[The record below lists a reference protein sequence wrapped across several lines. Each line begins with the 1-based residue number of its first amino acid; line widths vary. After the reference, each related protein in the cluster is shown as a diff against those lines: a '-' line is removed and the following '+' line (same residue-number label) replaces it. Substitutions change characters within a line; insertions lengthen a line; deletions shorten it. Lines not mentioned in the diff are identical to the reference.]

1 MNKKW
6 INSAIAAAMT
16 FGLVSIQAPVIKAA
30 EGDFDLTI
38 MHTND
43 THANLK
49 DVAKR
54 ASLVKT
60 IRGEKTNS
68 LLLDAGDVFSG
79 TLYFNEFNGQADL
92 DLMNYMGYDAM
103 TFGNHEF
110 DRGDTEDGH
119 KSLSEFVKG
128 AKFPLVSSNVDFS
141 ADLFF
146 EGIQM
151 NSYEENF
158 ENGKI
163 YNGIVKNFNG
173 EKVGIFGLTTEE
185 TVTISSPADVTFK
198 DYIASAKA
206 AVAAFE
212 AQGINKIIAIS
223 HIGYDDSADV
233 DNDLL
238 LAENVEGIDVIVGGH
253 SHSKMTEPKIAN
265 NFGAPTVIV
274 QAGQY
279 GENLGQLD
287 VTFDINGEISAQAGK
302 LLPVKDVIEGDAE
315 AAAILKP
322 YSDQIVERMA
332 ESTGVS
338 TEVYLNGSR
347 GLWGVRAGETNLGN
361 LITDGM
367 LATAKK
373 IDSDTVIAIQN
384 GGGIRASI
392 EAGDITYGEVL
403 TVMPFGNSLGILNLS
418 GSEILAALEHSLK
431 EFPKENGG
439 FLHMSGMSVAFD
451 GTAEVGN
458 RVLEVYVGEEQLELN
473 KMYKVAT
480 NTFTA
485 KGGDGYT
492 MFANAYAEGRL
503 SEPGN
508 IDYEMFIDYMKTLD
522 KVEPMVEDR
531 IFAVIPF
538 KDVAYESWY
547 FAYVQDLF
555 YQGLI
560 NGKSETTFEPKS
572 NLTRAQAVSLIVRGL
587 GLETEEKSPFTD
599 ISGYD
604 ATTQAEID
612 AAYAAEIVFGI
623 EGKFMPGSKVTR
635 AQFALMLSRA
645 YNAVSVE
652 PYVNEFE
659 STYTDLGNYNEET
672 KYAIQMLNELEIAQ
686 GENGKFMPLNYASRA
701 HASKMI
707 SNFLFHME

>member
-6 INSAIAAAMT
+6 INSAIATAMT
-16 FGLVSIQAPVIKAA
+16 FGLLGLQSPIAFAA

-43 THANLK
+43 THANL
-49 DVAKR
+49 DAVAKR
-54 ASLVKT
+54 AGLVKS
-60 IRGEKTNS
+60 IRAEETNS

-92 DLMNYMGYDAM
+92 ELMNYMGYDAM

-110 DRGDTEDGH
+110 DRGDAEEGH

-128 AKFPLVSSNVDFS
+128 AEFPFVSSNVDFS
-141 ADLFF
+141 ADPFF
-146 EGIQM
+146 EGLQ
-151 NSYEENF
+151 NDSYEANY
-158 ENGKI
+158 ENGQV
-163 YNGIVKNFNG
+163 YNGIVKDFNG

-185 TVTISSPADVTFK
+185 TATISSPVDVTFE
-198 DYIASAKA
+198 DYIASAEA

-212 AQGINKIIAIS
+212 AAGINKIIAIS

-253 SHSKMTEPKIAN
+253 SHSKLTEAKIAN
-265 NFGAPTVIV
+265 NFDAPTVIV

-279 GENLGQLD
+279 GENLGKLD
-287 VTFDINGEISAQAGK
+287 VTFDVNGEVTSQFGE
-302 LLPVKDVIEGDAE
+302 LLPVKDLVADEE
-315 AAAILKP
+315 AAALLQP
-322 YSDQIVERMA
+322 YTDQIEERKM

-338 TEVYLNGSR
+338 SEVFLNGSR

-367 LATAKK
+367 LATAQK
-373 IDSDTVIAIQN
+373 IDPETVIAIQN

-392 EAGDITYGEVL
+392 DEGDITVGEVL
-403 TVMPFGNSLGILNLS
+403 TVMPFGNSLGIMNLK

-451 GTAEVGN
+451 GTAEAGS
-458 RVLEVYVGEEQLELN
+458 RVLDVYVGENQLELD

-492 MFANAYAEGRL
+492 MFAEAYKEGRL

-508 IDYEMFIDYMKTLD
+508 VDWEMFIDYIKTLD
-522 KVEPMVEDR
+522 TVAPMVEDR
-531 IFAVIPF
+531 IFAAIPF
-538 KDVAYESWY
+538 EDVAYESWY
-547 FAYVQDLF
+547 FEYVQDLF

-560 NGKSETTFEPKS
+560 NGTSETTFEPKS

-645 YNAVSVE
+645 FNAVSEE
-652 PYVNEFE
+652 PYVNESE

-707 SNFLFHME
+707 SNFLSYME

>member
-6 INSAIAAAMT
+6 INTAIVAAMT
-16 FGLVSIQAPVIKAA
+16 FGLLGIQAPTTNAA

-43 THANLK
+43 THATL
-49 DVAKR
+49 DAVAKR
-54 ASLVKT
+54 AGLIKT
-60 IRGEKTNS
+60 IRTEKTNS

-79 TLYFNEFNGQADL
+79 TLYFNEFSGQADL
-92 DLMNYMGYDAM
+92 ALMNYMGYDAM

-110 DRGDTEDGH
+110 DRGDAENGH

-128 AKFPLVSSNVDFS
+128 AEFPFVSTNVDFS
-141 ADLFF
+141 ADPFF
-146 EGIQM
+146 EGLQ
-151 NSYEENF
+151 NKSYETVF
-158 ENGKI
+158 ENGQI
-163 YNGIVKNFNG
+163 YNGIIKDFNG

-185 TVTISSPADVTFK
+185 TEKISSPVDVTFE
-198 DYIASAKA
+198 DYIASAEA

-212 AQGINKIIAIS
+212 AAGVNKIIAIS

-238 LAENVEGIDVIVGGH
+238 LAKNVEGIDVIVGGH
-253 SHSKMTEPKIAN
+253 SHTKLTEAVVAN
-265 NFGAPTVIV
+265 NFDAPTVIV
-274 QAGQY
+274 QTGQY

-287 VTFDINGEISAQAGK
+287 VTFDANGEVTSQLGQ
-302 LLPVKDVIEGDAE
+302 LLPVKDLVADEE
-315 AAAILKP
+315 AAALLQP
-322 YSDQIVERMA
+322 YTDKIEDRKM

-338 TEVYLNGSR
+338 SEVYLNGSR

-373 IDSDTVIAIQN
+373 IDPETVIAIQN

-392 EAGDITYGEVL
+392 DEGDITVGEVL
-403 TVMPFGNSLGILNLS
+403 TVMPYGNSLGIMSLK

-451 GTAEVGN
+451 GTAKAGE
-458 RVLEVYVGEEQLELN
+458 RVLAVYVGEEELDLN

-485 KGGDGYT
+485 KGGDGYS
-492 MFANAYAEGRL
+492 MFATAYKEGRL

-508 IDYEMFIDYMKTLD
+508 VDWEMFIDYIKSLETV
-522 KVEPMVEDR
+522 KPEVEDR
-531 IFAVIPF
+531 IFAEIPF
-538 KDVAYESWY
+538 EDVPYESWY
-547 FAYVQDLF
+547 FGYVQDLF

-560 NGKSETTFEPKS
+560 NGKTETTFAPKS
-572 NLTRAQAVSLIVRGL
+572 NLTRAQAVSIIVRGL
-587 GLETEEKSPFTD
+587 GLITDEKSPFTD
-599 ISGYD
+599 ISKYSAD
-604 ATTQAEID
+604 TQAEID
-612 AAYAAEIVFGI
+612 AAYAAGIIVGV
-623 EGKFMPGSKVTR
+623 EGKFMPGSNVTR

-645 YNAVSVE
+645 FNAVSDE

-659 STYTDLGNYNEET
+659 PAYSDLGNYNDET
-672 KYAIQMLNELEIAQ
+672 KDAIQMLNELEIAQ
-686 GENGKFMPLNYASRA
+686 GENGKFMPLSFATRA

-707 SNFLFHME
+707 SNFMLYME